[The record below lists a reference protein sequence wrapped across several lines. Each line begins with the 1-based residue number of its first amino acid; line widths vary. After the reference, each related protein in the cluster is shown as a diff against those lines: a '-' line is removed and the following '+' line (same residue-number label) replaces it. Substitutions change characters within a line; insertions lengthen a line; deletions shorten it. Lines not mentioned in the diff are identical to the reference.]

1 MDPTVKQI
9 LDGFRFSVDNY
20 TSSLGPENE
29 KLVRAKELVESI
41 YAKAEDGADMAAISM
56 DPEFTEVAILIGE
69 LAAEPA
75 LSPEEQASMS
85 TEGDSVSDIAA
96 PPASIAAAGYH
107 MAFDSMG
114 SAARENQGRYY
125 SRIFE
130 LEEQAENAVHFN
142 TLMVEDGVLFEMTRE
157 PLLEAAKET
166 LKQAEEI
173 HSPTVDH
180 QQQLALETYAK
191 VQTVAELEFQG
202 TLMAELSN
210 VEHEWDALFIEVIGL
225 LPACAQAI
233 EAFGPTD
240 DNVAKLRNSHRF
252 MPEFMGMTWDEVFA
266 DPRYLLFWNEVL
278 WPIVPAEKKEKYKV
292 YSSEGWRNLL
302 KEKFYDPYVKDE
314 PATKIDSSQAR
325 IRFWEEEYPVHKA
338 LDLLNNPPRP
348 VISGTCPG

>member
-1 MDPTVKQI
+1 MDATVKQI
-9 LDGFRFSVDNY
+9 LDSFRFSIDNY
-20 TSSLGPENE
+20 VSSLGPSNK
-29 KLVRAKELVESI
+29 KLLRSEELLEFLC
-41 YAKAEDGADMAAISM
+41 AKADEGADMTAISM
-56 DPEFTEVAILIGE
+56 DPCFAEVAAIIGE
-69 LAAEPA
+69 LASEPA
-75 LSPEEQASMS
+75 LPLEEQASIS
-85 TEGDSVSDIAA
+85 TEGDSASGEAI

-114 SAARENQGRYY
+114 SAAREKQGRYY

-130 LEEQAENAVHFN
+130 LEEEAENAIHFN

-157 PLLEAAKET
+157 PLIETARET
-166 LKQAEEI
+166 LQQAEEA

-180 QQQLALETYAK
+180 QQQLAAETYAK
-191 VQTVAELEFQG
+191 VQTIAELEFQG

-210 VEHEWDALFIEVIGL
+210 VEHEWDALYIEVIGL

-252 MPEFMGMTWDEVFA
+252 MPEFMGITWDEVFA

-278 WPIVPAEKKEKYKV
+278 WPIVPTEKRTKYGV
-292 YSSEGWRNLL
+292 NSAEGWRNLL
-302 KEKFYDPYVKDE
+302 KEKFYDPHVKDE
-314 PATKIDSSQAR
+314 PVPKPDSTQAR
-325 IRFWEEEYPVHKA
+325 ISFWRKEYPVHET

-348 VISGTCPG
+348 DVRRD